1 MNNLNTSVSNIQIV
15 PFVKKKEVK
24 ELKLIK
30 EIISEI
36 FSHLFSSFNL
46 HNMNVCSLVSKDW
59 NLNVQDIKKSY
70 VYAWD
75 EEKKAWKMSKKSL
88 VESKPLLILSNK
100 SF

>member
-1 MNNLNTSVSNIQIV
+1 MNNLNTSISNSSMV
-15 PFVKKKEVK
+15 FVKRQEIT
-24 ELKLIK
+24 EIRLPK
-30 EIISEI
+30 EIIMEI

-75 EEKKAWKMSKKSL
+75 DEKMAWKMSKKSL
-88 VESKPLLILSNK
+88 AQSKPLPLLSNK
-100 SF
+100 IF